1 MKGYKYMSAAIS
13 SPVHFK
19 M

>member
-1 MKGYKYMSAAIS
+1 MKGYKYMSAAIYY
-13 SPVHFK
+13 PVHFK